1 MSLSTRERYMAVA
14 VSAAIGVWAFDRAAL
29 SPYLARRDELARKQ
43 GDVATQLSKARKVI
57 ADRDAMRQEWDRLGA
72 AGPRADPSEAER
84 LMMHAIQQWAQECG
98 VGGLSLKSER
108 ANEPHGFIRV
118 TVHATGTGA
127 MPAVAALLWRVES
140 ATTMPVRVGDL
151 QVSPV
156 KEGAGDL
163 QLQWDVST
171 LAASPEAEKDRDKD
185 KGAAPKVAA
194 AAR

>member
-1 MSLSTRERYMAVA
+1 MSLSTRERYMAIA
-14 VSAAIGVWAFDRAAL
+14 VTAAVGLWAFDRAAL
-29 SPYLARRDELARKQ
+29 SPYIERRDALTRKQ
-43 GDVATQLSKARKVI
+43 GEVATQLHKARAVI
-57 ADRDAMRQEWDRLGA
+57 ADRDALRVEWERLGA

-84 LMMHAIQQWAQECG
+84 RVMHAIQQWAQECG

-108 ANEPHGFIRV
+108 ANEPHGFVRV

-140 ATTMPVRVGDL
+140 DTTMPVRVGDL
-151 QVSPV
+151 QLSPV

-163 QLQWDVST
+163 QLQLDLST
-171 LAASPEAEKDRDKD
+171 LAASPEAEKD

-194 AAR
+194 AR